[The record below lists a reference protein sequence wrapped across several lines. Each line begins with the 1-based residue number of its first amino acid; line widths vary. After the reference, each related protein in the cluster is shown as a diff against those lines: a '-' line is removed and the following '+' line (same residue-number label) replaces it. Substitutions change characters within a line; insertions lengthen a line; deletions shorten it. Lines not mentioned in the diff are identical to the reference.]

1 MKHSVFLKTI
11 ALALC
16 AAALVGS
23 VLSGTGL
30 VMLTELDMNDRNVE
44 DIFEA
49 QRLDQAETLAQIL
62 AENYASRI
70 VGGCPE
76 DMTRFSY
83 YRGEN
88 SYGYTLKDENGIERE
103 SKPLPEN
110 AGVSYS
116 YTVKPTGRYR
126 VLVYKLTQK
135 QWNQQQTASQNAAIA
150 SAQPGSMGLIT
161 ESVNLR
167 SAPHTSSE
175 ILDRISAGSTVEIK
189 GVQEINGEIWV
200 RIPEGWIFGE
210 YVTPF
215 EDPYSREAA
224 EETEAAAEAARNEA
238 GSSLQD
244 GGMGLITENVN
255 VRSTPHASGEVL
267 GHCAAGDTVEIKSVQ
282 EINGE
287 VWVSTP
293 EGWILGEYVT
303 PFVDPERSEK
313 AGETTAPLTPAAE
326 KTELEKKL
334 EENPE
339 KTPWVTL
346 IQDAQLYA
354 SPNSR
359 SAPRGTIPKG
369 TSVAV
374 FGADTVDGKK
384 WALLTGGW
392 TPMENLEL
400 FASEPEETEPT
411 TAPTTAPTEETQ
423 PAIEET
429 MAVYDPFRDDTLVW
443 DSYYDNTLQETMMAG
458 FRYEALPEYTVEVQ
472 LTAEA
477 TNEFTYRPIV
487 ELLGRFQNDM
497 VKILVASLLVLA
509 VTVVYLCCAAGHSP
523 GTRQIQ
529 AGGLN
534 RIPLDLYFV
543 IACCAGTA
551 LTAMMIY
558 GTEYL
563 LRESP
568 QYAIPCGGILAY
580 LLSLTV
586 VGFCFGFVA
595 QIKTPGGYWW
605 RNSLCGRCILLVLHS
620 GQWIKT
626 NAKRLLDWCIAVVRR
641 LWAWLSDPVRQVVG
655 RLPLMWQWLLVGA
668 VIVILFLM
676 SIAMGS
682 LFLFW
687 VSILAAAA
695 AIVYAAYAFA
705 TLLGTT
711 KQMRAGDLD
720 AKVDDKRM
728 AGAFKEFAGELNGL
742 GDVVKVA
749 AQKQVKSERM
759 KTELITNVSHDI
771 KTPLTSIINYVD
783 LMEKPHSP
791 EEEEQ
796 YLEVLSRQSLSLK
809 KLIDD
814 LMEMSKA
821 NSGNLNVELT
831 TVDLVEA
838 VNQALG
844 EYADKLEKAKL
855 QPVFRHH
862 QEQTFIHADGRLV
875 WRVLSNLLSNA
886 VKYAMPGTRVY
897 VDLVRKGSKVTLSVK
912 NMSREELN
920 ISAEELMERFVRGDV
935 SRNTEGSGLGLNIAR
950 SLMEVQNGAME
961 LTVDGDLFK
970 VMLVFPAEE
979 S

>member
-30 VMLTELDMNDRNVE
+30 VMLTELDMNDRSVE
-44 DIFEA
+44 DIFEE
-49 QRLDQAETLAQIL
+49 QRRDQAETLAQIL

-76 DMTRFSY
+76 DMIQFSY

-88 SYGYTLKDENGIERE
+88 SYGYTLKDENGVERE
-103 SKPLPEN
+103 SKPLPQN

-116 YTVKPTGRYR
+116 YTFQPTGRYR
-126 VLVYKLTQK
+126 VLVSTLTQQ
-135 QWNQQQTASQNAAIA
+135 QWNQQQNASQNAAIA
-150 SAQPGSMGLIT
+150 SAQPGSLGVIR

-175 ILDRISAGSTVEIK
+175 ILDRLPAGSTVEIK
-189 GVQEINGEIWV
+189 GAQEINGEIWV
-200 RIPEGWIFGE
+200 RVPEGWIFGE
-210 YVTPF
+210 YVIPF
-215 EDPYSREAA
+215 EDPYGSETAQEAA
-224 EETEAAAEAARNEA
+224 QNETV
-238 GSSLQD
+238 SSLLA
-244 GGMGLITENVN
+244 GGLGLITENVN
-255 VRSTPHASGEVL
+255 YRSTPHANGEVL
-267 GHCAAGDTVEIKSVQ
+267 GHCAAGDTVEIRSVQ

-313 AGETTAPLTPAAE
+313 AGETTAPLTQAAE

-354 SPNSR
+354 SPDST

-400 FASEPEETEPT
+400 FASAPEETEPT

-443 DSYYDNTLQETMMAG
+443 DSYYDETRQESMMAG
-458 FRYEALPEYTVEVQ
+458 YRYEALPEYTVEVQ
-472 LTAEA
+472 LTASA
-477 TNEFTYRPIV
+477 TDEVTYRPIL
-487 ELLGRFQNDM
+487 ELLERFQNQM
-497 VKILVASLLVLA
+497 IPLLVGSLLVLA

-523 GTRQIQ
+523 GTRQVQ

-543 IACCAGTA
+543 IACGAGTA
-551 LTAMMIY
+551 LAAMLIY

-586 VGFCFGFVA
+586 VGFCYGFVA

-626 NAKRLLDWCIAVVRR
+626 NAKGLLDWCIALVRK
-641 LWAWLSDPVRQVVG
+641 LWTHLVDPVRQVIN
-655 RLPLMWQWLLVGA
+655 RLPLMWQWLLVGG
-668 VIVILFLM
+668 VIVILFLL
-676 SIAMGS
+676 SLAMGS
-682 LFLFW
+682 VFLLW

-783 LMEKPHSP
+783 LLEKPHSP

-796 YLEVLSRQSLSLK
+796 YLEVLSRQSQSLK

-838 VNQALG
+838 VKQALG

-920 ISAEELMERFVRGDV
+920 ISAEELMERFVRGDA

-950 SLMEVQNGAME
+950 SLMEVQNGTME

-970 VMLVFPAEE
+970 VMLVFAAE

>member
-1 MKHSVFLKTI
+1 MKHSVILKTI
-11 ALALC
+11 AIALC
-16 AAALVGS
+16 AAALLGS
-23 VLSGTGL
+23 VLGGTGL
-30 VMLTELDMNDRNVE
+30 VMLTVLDMNDRSVE
-44 DIFEA
+44 DIFEQ
-49 QRLDQAETLAQIL
+49 QRQDQAESLAQIL

-76 DMTRFSY
+76 ELTRFIY

-88 SYGYTLKDENGIERE
+88 SYGYTLTDENGIERE

-135 QWNQQQTASQNAAIA
+135 QWNQQQTASQNEAIA

-161 ESVNLR
+161 EEVNLR

-175 ILDRISAGSTVEIK
+175 VLGQFSAGDTVEIK
-189 GVQEINGEIWV
+189 GVQEINGKIWV
-200 RIPEGWIFGE
+200 RIPEGWLYGK

-215 EDPYSREAA
+215 EDPYGSETA
-224 EETEAAAEAARNEA
+224 EKTAGNETV
-238 GSSLQD
+238 SSLQE
-244 GGMGLITENVN
+244 GSLGLITENVN

-293 EGWILGEYVT
+293 EGWILGAYVT
-303 PFVDPERSEK
+303 PFEDPARTEK
-313 AGETTAPLTPAAE
+313 AENTTAPLTPAAE
-326 KTELEKKL
+326 KPAAPKTELEKRL
-334 EENPE
+334 EENPD

-354 SPNSR
+354 SPDST

-411 TAPTTAPTEETQ
+411 TAPTEETQ

-429 MAVYDPFRDDTLVW
+429 VAAYDPLRDDTLEW
-443 DSYYDNTLQETMMAG
+443 DGYFDETRQESMMAG
-458 FRYEALPEYTVEVQ
+458 YRYEALPEYTVEVQ

-477 TNEFTYRPIV
+477 TDEVTYRPILELV
-487 ELLGRFQNDM
+487 ERFQNDM

-543 IACCAGTA
+543 IACGAGTA

-568 QYAIPCGGILAY
+568 QNAIPCGGILAY

-626 NAKRLLDWCIAVVRR
+626 NAKRLLDWCIALVRK
-641 LWAWLSDPVRQVVG
+641 LWAWLSDPVRQMMN
-655 RLPLMWQWLLVGA
+655 RLPLMWQWLLVGG
-668 VIVILFLM
+668 VIVVLLFLGL
-676 SIAMGS
+676 AMGS
-682 LFLFW
+682 PFLLW

-783 LMEKPHSP
+783 LLEKPHSP

-796 YLEVLSRQSLSLK
+796 YLEVLSRQSQSLK

-920 ISAEELMERFVRGDV
+920 ISADELMERFVRGDA

-950 SLMEVQNGAME
+950 SLMEVQNGTME

>member
-11 ALALC
+11 AIALC
-16 AAALVGS
+16 AAALLGS
-23 VLSGTGL
+23 VLSGAGL

-44 DIFEA
+44 DIFEE
-49 QRLDQAETLAQIL
+49 QRRDQAESLALIL

-70 VGGCPE
+70 EGGCPE
-76 DMTRFSY
+76 DLTRFNY

-88 SYGYTLKDENGIERE
+88 TYGYTLKDENGIERE

-116 YTVKPTGRYR
+116 YTIQPTGRYR
-126 VLVYKLTQK
+126 VLVYTLTQN
-135 QWNQQQTASQNAAIA
+135 QWNTQKTASQNEAIA
-150 SAQPGSMGLIT
+150 SAQPGSLGLIT
-161 ESVNLR
+161 EEVNLR
-167 SAPHTSSE
+167 IAPHTSSE
-175 ILDRISAGSTVEIK
+175 VLGQFSAGETVEIK
-189 GVQEINGEIWV
+189 GVQEIDGKIWV
-200 RIPEGWIFGE
+200 RIPEGWIYGK

-215 EDPYSREAA
+215 EDPYGSEATEESKAPEEAA
-224 EETEAAAEAARNEA
+224 L
-238 GSSLQD
+238 SLQA
-244 GGMGLITENVN
+244 GGLGLITENVN
-255 VRSTPHASGEVL
+255 VRSTPHASSEVL

-287 VWVSTP
+287 VWINTP
-293 EGWILGEYVT
+293 SGWILGEYVT
-303 PFVDPERSEK
+303 PFVDPARSEK
-313 AGETTAPLTPAAE
+313 AGETTLPLTPAEEKPAAP
-326 KTELEKKL
+326 KTELEKRL
-334 EENPE
+334 EENPD

-354 SPNSR
+354 SPDST

-374 FGADTVDGKK
+374 FGADTVDGQK

-392 TPMENLEL
+392 TPLSNLEL
-400 FASEPEETEPT
+400 FASEPEETEPA

-423 PAIEET
+423 PTVEET
-429 MAVYDPFRDDTLVW
+429 MAAYDPLRDDGLEW
-443 DSYYDNTLQETMMAG
+443 EGYYDEARQESMMAG
-458 FRYEALPEYTVEVQ
+458 YRYEVLPEYTVEVR

-477 TNEFTYRPIV
+477 TDEAIYRPIL
-487 ELLGRFQNDM
+487 ELVGRFQNDM

-509 VTVVYLCCAAGHSP
+509 VTVVYLCCAAGHAP
-523 GTRQIQ
+523 GTRQVQ

-543 IACCAGTA
+543 IACGAGMA
-551 LTAMMIY
+551 LAAMLIY

-568 QYAIPCGGILAY
+568 EYAIPCGGILAY

-586 VGFCFGFVA
+586 VGFCYGFVA

-626 NAKRLLDWCIAVVRR
+626 NAKGLLDWCIALVRK
-641 LWAWLSDPVRQVVG
+641 LWTKLSDPVGQMVN
-655 RLPLMWQWLLVGA
+655 RLPLMWQWLLVGG
-668 VIVILFLM
+668 VIVILFLL
-676 SIAMGS
+676 SLAMGS

-791 EEEEQ
+791 EEETQ
-796 YLEVLSRQSLSLK
+796 YLEVLSRQSQSLK

-838 VNQALG
+838 VKQALG
-844 EYADKLEKAKL
+844 EYADKLEKARL

-920 ISAEELMERFVRGDV
+920 ISAEELMERFVRGDA

-950 SLMEVQNGAME
+950 SLMEVQNGTME

-970 VMLVFPAEE
+970 VMLVFAAE

>member
-30 VMLTELDMNDRNVE
+30 VMLTELDMNDRSVE
-44 DIFEA
+44 DIFEE
-49 QRLDQAETLAQIL
+49 QRRDQAETLAQIL

-76 DMTRFSY
+76 DMIQFSY

-88 SYGYTLKDENGIERE
+88 SYGYTLKDENGVERE
-103 SKPLPEN
+103 SKPLPQN

-116 YTVKPTGRYR
+116 YTFQPTGRYR
-126 VLVYKLTQK
+126 VLVSTLTQQ
-135 QWNQQQTASQNAAIA
+135 QWNQQQNASQNAAIA
-150 SAQPGSMGLIT
+150 SAQPGSLGVIR

-175 ILDRISAGSTVEIK
+175 ILDRLPAGSTVEIK
-189 GVQEINGEIWV
+189 GAQEINGEIWV
-200 RIPEGWIFGE
+200 RVPEGWIFGE
-210 YVTPF
+210 YVIPF
-215 EDPYSREAA
+215 EDPYGSETAQEAA
-224 EETEAAAEAARNEA
+224 QNETV
-238 GSSLQD
+238 SSLLA
-244 GGMGLITENVN
+244 GGLGLITENVN
-255 VRSTPHASGEVL
+255 YRSTPHANGEVL
-267 GHCAAGDTVEIKSVQ
+267 GHCAAGDTVEIRSVQ

-313 AGETTAPLTPAAE
+313 AGETTAPLTQAAE

-354 SPNSR
+354 SPDST

-400 FASEPEETEPT
+400 FASAPEETEPT

-443 DSYYDNTLQETMMAG
+443 DSYYDETRQESMMAG
-458 FRYEALPEYTVEVQ
+458 YRYEALPEYTVEVQ
-472 LTAEA
+472 LTASA
-477 TNEFTYRPIV
+477 TDEVTYRPIL
-487 ELLGRFQNDM
+487 ELLERFQNQM
-497 VKILVASLLVLA
+497 IPLLVGSLLVLA

-523 GTRQIQ
+523 GTRQVQ

-543 IACCAGTA
+543 IACGAGTA
-551 LTAMMIY
+551 LAAMLIY

-586 VGFCFGFVA
+586 VGFCYGFVA

-626 NAKRLLDWCIAVVRR
+626 NAKGLLDWCIALVRK
-641 LWAWLSDPVRQVVG
+641 LWTHLVDPVRQVIN
-655 RLPLMWQWLLVGA
+655 RLPLMWQWLLVGG
-668 VIVILFLM
+668 VIVILFLL
-676 SIAMGS
+676 SLAMGS
-682 LFLFW
+682 VFLLW

-796 YLEVLSRQSLSLK
+796 YLEVLSRQSQSLK

-838 VNQALG
+838 VKQALG

-920 ISAEELMERFVRGDV
+920 ISAEELMERFVRGDA

-950 SLMEVQNGAME
+950 SLMEVQNGTME

-970 VMLVFPAEE
+970 VMLVFAAE

>member
-16 AAALVGS
+16 AAALLGS
-23 VLSGTGL
+23 VLGGTGL
-30 VMLTELDMNDRNVE
+30 VMLTVLDMNDRSVE
-44 DIFEA
+44 DIFEE
-49 QRLDQAETLAQIL
+49 QRRDQAESLAQIL

-76 DMTRFSY
+76 DMIQFSY

-88 SYGYTLKDENGIERE
+88 TYGYTLKDENGVERE
-103 SKPLPEN
+103 SKPLPQN

-116 YTVKPTGRYR
+116 YTFQPTGRYR
-126 VLVYKLTQK
+126 VLVSTLTQQ
-135 QWNQQQTASQNAAIA
+135 QWNQQKNASQNEAIA
-150 SAQPGSMGLIT
+150 SAQPGSLGVIR

-175 ILDRISAGSTVEIK
+175 ILDRLPAGSTVEIK

-200 RIPEGWIFGE
+200 RVPEGWIFGE
-210 YVTPF
+210 YVIPF
-215 EDPYSREAA
+215 EDPYGSETAQEAA
-224 EETEAAAEAARNEA
+224 QNETV
-238 GSSLQD
+238 SSLLA
-244 GGMGLITENVN
+244 GGLGLITENVN
-255 VRSTPHASGEVL
+255 VRSTPHANGEVL

-303 PFVDPERSEK
+303 PFVDPERSNK
-313 AGETTAPLTPAAE
+313 AEETTAPLTPTEE

-354 SPNSR
+354 SPDST

-400 FASEPEETEPT
+400 FDGAQPEETE
-411 TAPTTAPTEETQ
+411 PTTAPTEETQ
-423 PAIEET
+423 PATEET
-429 MAVYDPFRDDTLVW
+429 MAAYDPLRDDTLEW
-443 DSYYDNTLQETMMAG
+443 DGYFDETRQESMMAG
-458 FRYEALPEYTVEVQ
+458 YRYEALPKYTVEVQ

-477 TNEFTYRPIV
+477 TDEVTYRPILELV
-487 ELLGRFQNDM
+487 ERFQNDM

-543 IACCAGTA
+543 IACGAGTA
-551 LTAMMIY
+551 LTAMLIYGIY

-586 VGFCFGFVA
+586 VGFCYGFVA

-605 RNSLCGRCILLVLHS
+605 RNSLCGRCILLALHS

-626 NAKRLLDWCIAVVRR
+626 NAKRLLDWCIATVRK
-641 LWAWLSDPVRQVVG
+641 LWAWLADPVKQVVN
-655 RLPLMWQWLLVGA
+655 RLPLMWQWLLVGG
-668 VIVILFLM
+668 VIVVLFLL
-676 SIAMGS
+676 SLAMGS
-682 LFLFW
+682 VFLLW
-687 VSILAAAA
+687 VSILAAIA

-783 LMEKPHSP
+783 LLEKPHSP
-791 EEEEQ
+791 EEESQ
-796 YLEVLSRQSLSLK
+796 YLEVLSRQSQSLK

-838 VNQALG
+838 VKQALG
-844 EYADKLEKAKL
+844 EYADKLEKAGL

-920 ISAEELMERFVRGDV
+920 ISAEELMERFVRGDA

-950 SLMEVQNGAME
+950 SLMEVQNGTME

-970 VMLVFPAEE
+970 VMLVFAAE